1 MVEGGV
7 DDCITAVQPKSFL
20 CPKPP
25 SALSWKLTSHKMMQ
39 HMAPQGDTIRACE
52 KPISH
57 FKKSSS
63 KNAKE
68 NTENNCRTII
78 FNQERTGQFRK
89 HTFYTFY
96 QVWSSFFAFQS
107 MFWQAFHVK
116 ARQWNW
122 GCWKKGSY
130 TPTLFKSIA
139 PPSYMKQNHAI
150 VTTPSILPPDLG
162 CIIGQ
167 CREGKLVNKKVKWFV
182 SRIVV
187 LWFTTWY
194 LNNAMNML
202 SAEVE
207 WSGSPVSCSDR
218 R

>member
-1 MVEGGV
+1 
-7 DDCITAVQPKSFL
+7 
-20 CPKPP
+20 
-25 SALSWKLTSHKMMQ
+25 
-39 HMAPQGDTIRACE
+39 
-52 KPISH
+52 
-57 FKKSSS
+57 
-63 KNAKE
+63 
-68 NTENNCRTII
+68 
-78 FNQERTGQFRK
+78 
-89 HTFYTFY
+89 
-96 QVWSSFFAFQS
+96 

-167 CREGKLVNKKVKWFV
+167 CREGKLVNTKVKWFV
-182 SRIVV
+182 TRIVV

-194 LNNAMNML
+194 LNNAMKML
-202 SAEVE
+202 STEVALVRFPNE
-207 WSGSPVSCSDR
+207 LSRREISPTGKLVNGYGPAHSISWSSYHENHHDHHDHKSHHYHQHHHDCRWYHGSLSRSEATRLLQKEKEGGVFLVRDSTTIKVLNQNFWSSWGCRWWSW
-218 R
+218 